1 MWYSPPATQGLG
13 SVQQGAARLGRAPTC
28 ASGSGRWTARS
39 KRLGADVDA
48 GCERLH
54 MRSAKHPNA
63 WKRHKP
69 SESRDDE
76 SVTGTMLESCLDRST
91 IRRALGLR
99 PSRSFSSRPC
109 CVSLAGV
116 RVWLTRARSAAVEMT
131 GERTLDG
138 TQRMSESRCRRG
150 RWGARDRACAV
161 KQVKRPE
168 SSRDAESNPGTRTL
182 ESCLDRSSFWSARV
196 LHPF

>member
-69 SESRDDE
+69 SGSRDDE

-116 RVWLTRARSAAVEMT
+116 RVWLTRARSAAVEMI

-161 KQVKRPE
+161 KQVK
-168 SSRDAESNPGTRTL
+168 
-182 ESCLDRSSFWSARV
+182 
-196 LHPF
+196 